1 MVNADDYICL
11 MKFYN
16 HHGNYCIRELG
27 NEKDGNT
34 ERVSI
39 EDTPFRSAIYEQKA
53 IFYGFLGDRIIKKY
67 S

>member
-1 MVNADDYICL
+1 